1 MELLNKVAIITGA
14 ARGIG
19 FEIAQCF
26 AEGGASVI
34 LVDRAGAETA
44 ATRLAARGLDAS
56 FRTLDITDMEA
67 VGAAVADV
75 VEKKARIDILVNNAG
90 IIARGSF
97 ADLSR
102 EQWLRVMDVNVNGN
116 FYLSKAVIPH
126 MIGQRRRQ
134 HPQYH
139 FHRGQDGRHHG
150 RAGLWR
156 VQGGDRYFDDVLGTA
171 IGFLWYTGE
180 RGGPPRHR
188 DRHERRV
195 V

>member
-67 VGAAVADV
+67 VDAAWRTSS
-75 VEKKARIDILVNNAG
+75 KK
-90 IIARGSF
+90 
-97 ADLSR
+97 
-102 EQWLRVMDVNVNGN
+102 
-116 FYLSKAVIPH
+116 
-126 MIGQRRRQ
+126 
-134 HPQYH
+134 
-139 FHRGQDGRHHG
+139 GQD
-150 RAGLWR
+150 
-156 VQGGDRYFDDVLGTA
+156 RYSC
-171 IGFLWYTGE
+171 E
-180 RGGPPRHR
+180 
-188 DRHERRV
+188 
-195 V
+195 